1 MAGKAK
7 GGAVGDQPVALTM
20 VKILAHPFLRGPA
33 LRCIASI
40 FRNFFF
46 LQYKAV
52 LFPGRIPVTPVDH
65 PLDARVPF
73 IPRWVDIYL
82 DFVAFWIRILG
93 FLLKRYG
100 RRGLLP
106 VREFLESMN
115 RLYRFSAEVYA
126 HHMSTTR
133 RPHYLAR
140 PRFFLIHLT
149 DPHLMCIPSLH
160 VMVMILSYTRFRR
173 ILRSFAAG
181 ESLEA
186 RIDEVNAGA
195 ALITEAILYV
205 KQHSVNCVSAAMYA
219 MSRFDPALF
228 PPQEAELF
236 VSRLFAP
243 QSTLPG
249 ISAAD
254 GALIRDHIIALYR
267 RFMDESPALGE
278 PWEGP
283 LLNFLRG
290 LPERP
295 CKGSEKA

>member
-7 GGAVGDQPVALTM
+7 GVGDQSSALAM
-20 VKILAHPFLRGPA
+20 WKILTHPVLRRPA
-33 LRCIASI
+33 LRCIGSI
-40 FRNFFF
+40 LRNFFF

-52 LFPGRIPVTPVDH
+52 LFPGRVPVTPVDH

-73 IPRWVDIYL
+73 IPRWVDVYL

-93 FLLKRYG
+93 FLLTRY
-100 RRGLLP
+100 RRRALGP
-106 VREFLESMN
+106 VKEFLESMD

-126 HHMSTTR
+126 KNMSTTR
-133 RPHYLAR
+133 RPYYIAR

-173 ILRSFAAG
+173 ILSALGAG
-181 ESLEA
+181 ETPEA
-186 RIDEVNAGA
+186 LVEEVNAGA

-228 PPQEAELF
+228 PQSEAERF
-236 VSRLFAP
+236 VSRLFA
-243 QSTLPG
+243 SRGALPG
-249 ISAAD
+249 ISAGD
-254 GALIRDHIIALYR
+254 GKLIRDHIIALYR
-267 RFMDESPALGE
+267 RFMDESAAQGD

-283 LLNFLRG
+283 LLRFLQE
-290 LPERP
+290 LP
-295 CKGSEKA
+295 KKS

>member
-7 GGAVGDQPVALTM
+7 GGAVRDQSSVLTM
-20 VKILAHPFLRGPA
+20 VKILTHPA
-33 LRCIASI
+33 LRVPALKCMGSI

-73 IPRWVDIYL
+73 IPRWVNIYL

-93 FLLKRYG
+93 FLLSRYG
-100 RRGLLP
+100 RRALGP
-106 VREFLESMN
+106 VREFLGSMD

-126 HHMSTTR
+126 KNMSTTR
-133 RPHYLAR
+133 RPYYIAR

-173 ILRSFAAG
+173 ILRVLGGG
-181 ESLEA
+181 EVPDA
-186 RIDEVNAGA
+186 RIEEVEAGA

-228 PPQEAELF
+228 PRPEAERF
-236 VSRLFAP
+236 VARLFAARGP
-243 QSTLPG
+243 LPG
-249 ISAAD
+249 IPAAE
-254 GALIRDHIIALYR
+254 GEIIREHIIALYR
-267 RFMDESPALGE
+267 RFMDESPAPGE
-278 PWEGP
+278 AWEEP
-283 LLNFLRG
+283 LLRFLRS
-290 LPERP
+290 LPAKP
-295 CKGSEKA
+295 